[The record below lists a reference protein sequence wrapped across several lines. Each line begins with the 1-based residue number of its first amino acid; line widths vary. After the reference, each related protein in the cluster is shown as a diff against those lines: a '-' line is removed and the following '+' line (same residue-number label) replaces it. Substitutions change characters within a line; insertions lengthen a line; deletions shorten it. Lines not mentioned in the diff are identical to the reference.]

1 MKKKPDTPPSRA
13 VALRYDGTSAP
24 RVTAKGTGEVA
35 DHILAVAKEH
45 GIPLQENIH
54 LVTLLA
60 QLDLGDEVP
69 AALYTTVA
77 EVLAFAYYISGKTP
91 LKTGTTPKQ

>member
-1 MKKKPDTPPSRA
+1 MTQKPTTPPARA

-35 DHILAVAKEH
+35 DYILAVAREH
-45 GIPLQENIH
+45 GIPLHENAH

-69 AALYTTVA
+69 AALYTAVA

-91 LKTGTTPKQ
+91 LDTGVASKE

>member
-1 MKKKPDTPPSRA
+1 MKKKSNTPPSRA

-35 DHILAVAKEH
+35 DHIMAVAKEH

-91 LKTGTTPKQ
+91 LKTGTTPKH